1 MCAWEIL
8 HEKEEEVK
16 YDTVGTDITTLGR
29 KLTLAFSFTRC
40 EEAESPQPQSR
51 HGFVPAPCEPAGREA
66 SAGSGDVAAPDRLS
80 FPHVIHATFSLP
92 AWGRRGLLAQCQV
105 KECQVW
111 PGI

>member
-8 HEKEEEVK
+8 YDKEEEVK

-80 FPHVIHATFSLP
+80 FPTSFMQP
-92 AWGRRGLLAQCQV
+92 FPCQ
-105 KECQVW
+105 
-111 PGI
+111 PGAGEACSPSAK